1 MDKTNR
7 ELAIDLLNRLID
19 LECERNAMAAILKT
33 VTVGPDHRPIDWK
46 SDVQSLCNVNRTIRD
61 AIDHRYAEIKESLR
75 SSSPDCPDA
84 LSLLLRVSVDRVW
97 KATI

>member
-7 ELAIDLLNRLID
+7 ELAIDLLTRLID
-19 LECERNAMAAILKT
+19 LECERNAMAAILAT
-33 VTVGPDHRPIDWK
+33 VTVGPDHRPLDWK
-46 SDVQSLCNVNRTIRD
+46 SSVQGHCHQGEIVRD
-61 AIDHRYAEIKESLR
+61 AIEYRYAAIKESLR

-84 LSLLLRVSVDRVW
+84 LSLLLKVSVDRVW